1 MIGMLQGK
9 IAVKN
14 DPFLLLNVQGV
25 GYKVFTPHAIL
36 AQKNIADELTLFTHT
51 LVREDALEL
60 YGFETLEDLR
70 LFEYFLSVSGVG
82 GKTALGIFSV
92 GDRSSI
98 IRAIEK
104 GDVHFFTSVPR
115 LGKKSAQKLIIELKS
130 KIGSSEDLDL
140 STETEEDEVVL
151 ALKSFGFSSSEAS
164 AALRSV
170 RKDGQTSSEQI
181 RLALKYLGK

>member
-1 MIGMLQGK
+1 MLQGK
-9 IAVKN
+9 IAAKN
-14 DPFLLLNVQGV
+14 DPYLLLDVGGV
-25 GYKVFTPHAIL
+25 GYKVFVPQVIL
-36 AQKNIADELTLFTHT
+36 AQKNIADQLILFTHT

-60 YGFETLEDLR
+60 YGFESFEDLR

-98 IRAIEK
+98 VRAIEK
-104 GDVHFFTSVPR
+104 GDVQFFTSVPR

-140 STETEEDEVVL
+140 STEGEEDEVVL
-151 ALKSFGFSSSEAS
+151 ALKSFGFSTGEALE
-164 AALRSV
+164 AVRSIK
-170 RKDGQTSSEQI
+170 KDGQTPSEQI
-181 RLALKYLGK
+181 RLALKFLGK